1 MSKYS
6 DDIAMVIELIK
17 EDGQTVT
24 WKKTNL
30 EQNPTQ
36 PWKTADP
43 AEEVTYQVDMIFL
56 KPQGGL
62 RETLNKLLR
71 GTDVPTGGPRALMGA
86 VSFTPDMTDI
96 VIRNG
101 VEMRVKNFDVL
112 APSGDPILYDIEFH
126 A

>member
-1 MSKYS
+1 MSRYS
-6 DDIAMVIELIK
+6 DDIAMVLELVK
-17 EDGQTVT
+17 ADGQPVT
-24 WKKTNL
+24 WKKPNL
-30 EQNPTQ
+30 VPNPEQ

-43 AEEVTYQVDMIFL
+43 AEATTYSVDMVFL

-62 RETLNKLLR
+62 RQTLNRLMR
-71 GTDVPTGGPRALMGA
+71 GTDVPEGGPRALMGA